1 MVSPS
6 AFRARQLRYCLL
18 MGPSPNLPPGS
29 YSPPAARAS
38 SPSAGGAGNAQRSRS
53 MTTPQHLRGGLY
65 HHAGKRANSSSLS
78 ARTPALFSSSSTR
91 TYTCLPPTTRCRLC
105 REVCLLRAFGV
116 LVLEFLVDALSEW
129 LRSRMRGQAT
139 FSRKECQ
146 QSGSRRRTLRCS
158 VTRARFRPQ
167 PESTPQSSPRQGDT
181 PIGEKA
187 IAFVTRYC
195 L

>member
-116 LVLEFLVDALSEW
+116 RCWSFWSTHS
-129 LRSRMRGQAT
+129 RSGFAAACTDRLLFRG
-139 FSRKECQ
+139 R
-146 QSGSRRRTLRCS
+146 S
-158 VTRARFRPQ
+158 VNRADQ
-167 PESTPQSSPRQGDT
+167 ED
-181 PIGEKA
+181 E
-187 IAFVTRYC
+187 